1 MVSIHSCTDGTS
13 AWQYEHQWARKS
25 IALALPFFS
34 SATISEF
41 SFGPENVGAGRPIA
55 TLSSFSPAYVGK
67 TSPVTL
73 VSPSGRPAV
82 KGSELNVTPT
92 ATARPITK
100 STPAAIKKF
109 LFNVFSPCIVIIQE
123 RYKYS

>member
-1 MVSIHSCTDGTS
+1 MVLIHSCTDGTS

-34 SATISEF
+34 SAIISEF

-82 KGSELNVTPT
+82 KGSELNVTRQPGLLLK
-92 ATARPITK
+92 ALQPRLRN
-100 STPAAIKKF
+100 F
-109 LFNVFSPCIVIIQE
+109 
-123 RYKYS
+123 YSMCSLLA